1 MKRKPLI
8 ITAAVVG
15 VLVLI
20 VVALPFLVDVN
31 RFRPMITGQMQ
42 QALGRPV
49 EIGDL
54 RLSILAGGV
63 SAENISIGEDPN
75 FGRATFLKAKSLDV
89 GVSFL
94 PLIFSHSMHVNSIT
108 LNEPEVR
115 LIRGAGGKWNF
126 SSLGTATAAESPRG
140 RGRRQPARPAQP
152 AQTGSTSAQNL
163 SIGTLRI
170 SDGRLLVVASPTAQP
185 REYTDVQLRP
195 ATSAMTRKYL
205 SRWKP
210 RRLAAAL

>member
-1 MKRKPLI
+1 MLHLALFARLGNQSTSQRARRQAVIMKRKPLI
-8 ITAAVVG
+8 ILAAVVG
-15 VLVLI
+15 ALVLI

-75 FGRATFLKAKSLDV
+75 FGQAPFLKAKSLDV

-94 PLIFSHSMHVNSIT
+94 PLIFSHSMHVNSMT
-108 LNEPEVR
+108 LNEPQVR
-115 LIRGAGGKWNF
+115 LIRGPGGKWNF
-126 SSLGTATAAESPRG
+126 SSLGTPSEAESPR
-140 RGRRQPARPAQP
+140 RGRRQPARAPQAAQP
-152 AQTGSTSAQNL
+152 SSG
-163 SIGTLRI
+163 G
-170 SDGRLLVVASPTAQP
+170 
-185 REYTDVQLRP
+185 
-195 ATSAMTRKYL
+195 
-205 SRWKP
+205 
-210 RRLAAAL
+210 